1 MVRVD
6 LEDVKLSNRHI
17 KFKYRI
23 YNETEKKEA
32 AICEIM
38 IASTNVE
45 IDESVPIPDEI
56 VKRFKSAMSNK

>member
-38 IASTNVE
+38 IASTTVE